1 MPNRRRGK
9 KRSAPRDEPDEGTA
23 AVRETPA
30 AQREA
35 PERANLGGVPYQ
47 GHSEPVSGG
56 PQGNRSSQ
64 PTIADFIDF
73 ENILN
78 EQLPHIQTD
87 SVSNLPVESLE
98 PLPIIQNSFSFNKQM
113 VRLGSDDIAG
123 HVPVQLCNKIWSHE
137 YINISLLLKGSV
149 ELQDIFDSGI
159 VRVSGRGYLET
170 RSLASSKDVVPNIE
184 KWTDAFLIF
193 TSVYLKRYPNKA
205 QELLQ
210 YINLIREAAS
220 HSTNFAWRSYD
231 EQFRLR
237 QTSQT
242 QSWGKINS
250 DLWLRVMT
258 SNSVLSRTATAT
270 TSSNQDESSRVLGTC
285 FDFNDGFCGRATCK
299 FRHICSNCQAPN
311 HGRVTCFR
319 LTGSNPA
326 QRGRGGAQS
335 RGTNRGGRPPFRRGA
350 NRQ

>member
-1 MPNRRRGK
+1 MPNRRRGR
-9 KRSAPRDEPDEGTA
+9 KRPATRDEPDE
-23 AVRETPA
+23 PA

-35 PERANLGGVPYQ
+35 QAARRESPERANLGGVPYQ
-47 GHSEPVSGG
+47 GQSEPVSGG
-56 PQGNRSSQ
+56 PQGRLSQ
-64 PTIADFIDF
+64 PVITDFIDF

-78 EQLPHIQTD
+78 EQLPHIQSVTD
-87 SVSNLPVESLE
+87 SASNLPAESL
-98 PLPIIQNSFSFNKQM
+98 PVIQNAFSFNKQM

-123 HVPVQLCNKIWSHE
+123 HVPVQLCQKIWSHE

-149 ELQDIFDSGI
+149 ELQDIFNSGI
-159 VRVSGRGYLET
+159 VRVSGKGYLET
-170 RSLASSKDVVPNIE
+170 RALASSKDVVPNIE
-184 KWTDAFLIF
+184 KWTDAFLIY

-258 SNSVLSRTATAT
+258 SNSVPSRTAT
-270 TSSNQDESSRVLGTC
+270 TSSNRDESSRVLGTC
-285 FDFNDGFCGRATCK
+285 FDYNDGFCGRGNCK

-319 LTGSNPA
+319 LTGSSPA
-326 QRGRGGAQS
+326 QRGKWGSQS

-350 NRQ
+350 NNQ